1 MAKKKT
7 SEAVAEVHKM
17 KDAEIVQEV
26 DRLRKRLADLR
37 TQAVTEKLENPSE
50 FRTVRRTIARLL
62 TEQSARRVKKD
73 EEVAA

>member
-17 KDAEIVQEV
+17 KDEEILQEV

-50 FRTVRRTIARLL
+50 FRAVRRSIARLL

-73 EEVAA
+73 EVAA

>member
-7 SEAVAEVHKM
+7 SESVAEIHKM
-17 KDAEIVQEV
+17 KDEEIVLEV
-26 DRLRKRLADLR
+26 ERLRKRLADLR

-50 FRTVRRTIARLL
+50 FRTVRRSIARLL
-62 TEQSARRVKKD
+62 TEQSARRVKK